1 MRYILAT
8 GAALLMF
15 LMVGFVQGVLI
26 GQMFDGIRNPDMTE
40 SAILY
45 IGQLAIP
52 CAAAIWAFLR
62 TAKAWRRVPPTG
74 R

>member
-1 MRYILAT
+1 LRYVLAT
-8 GAALLMF
+8 CAGLLMF
-15 LMVGFVQGVLI
+15 LIVGLVQGVLI
-26 GQMFDGIRNPDMTE
+26 GQMLDGIRNPDITE
-40 SAILY
+40 TAILY

-52 CAAAIWAFLR
+52 CAVAIWAFLR